1 MKKIIIMLSTLFMVF
16 ISCKMTKQDSFI
28 ANYRNTFNNDT
39 MSVSITEITTDTLRR
54 FSESY
59 TIPIFI
65 SDYSTDTIRYI
76 EHFVYIDKTGPF
88 TEFPVIQQQVD
99 SLVKHQNIKVGI
111 ACGTY
116 LDDPAKIAQ
125 QNLNWRVGYIV
136 VDSVKVEEPL
146 NFMTIARDQYL
157 DALIKANPMVAPL
170 RTSPAIHKWLTD
182 NPYDA
187 STESEAYAL
196 YHENGVVE
204 VLFPIQK
211 QTE

>member
-1 MKKIIIMLSTLFMVF
+1 MASKGTKIALIILGVVLIIAIAFVVMLWYVGLFA
-16 ISCKMTKQDSFI
+16 TPELAI
-28 ANYRNTFNNDT
+28 AEKGPY
-39 MSVSITEITTDTLRR
+39 
-54 FSESY
+54 Y
-59 TIPIFI
+59 
-65 SDYSTDTIRYI
+65 Y
-76 EHFVYIDKTGPF
+76 VYIDKTGPF
-88 TEFPVIQQQVD
+88 TEFPVVQQQVD
-99 SLVKHQNIKVGI
+99 SLVKHQNIKAGI